1 MPMMCLPVVA
11 VAATLVVGGVIAM
24 AVVEEVA
31 TAVMNGVVGGC
42 VV

>member
-11 VAATLVVGGVIAM
+11 MAAMLVVGGVIAM

-31 TAVMNGVVGGC
+31 MAAMKGAVGSCAV
-42 VV
+42 